1 MARSPFIALC
11 ALLFRVIAAAQT
23 GGAPAD
29 SSAVIAELRLLEET
43 YGGHLGLMAKD
54 LRTGRVVRY
63 NDRERFPTASLIKL
77 PVMGATFDLADRG
90 RLSPAQRITVT
101 AADKVGGSGILQSLA
116 DSASITLLDALTLM
130 TVLSDNTATNLVLD
144 RLAGTHDERL
154 AVVNDFLLARG
165 LKDTRLL
172 NRLYSVATRKE
183 SPEAI
188 RYGIGVATPA
198 DMVSFLE
205 QLYRKTLVSAPSCD
219 AMIAILKKQFYED
232 GIPRFLPYREC
243 STLEV
248 AHKTGFVQETK
259 TDAGIVY
266 SDRGDFAMAVFVDK
280 NADHSLTSDNRA
292 SVLIARAART
302 VWNHF
307 TGMTGFDAGPL
318 RADDVDWNTVPG
330 GKWGIFRSPA
340 SPFPHPDRAAG
351 LRRRDGSFFPPF
363 PHYRDSSVVVFVPKL
378 FRELPDGSNLIVH
391 FHGHSNDNLG
401 VLEQD
406 RIIQAMVAQ
415 GTNALLVLVQGPYRV
430 PDSFSGKMES
440 DGGLKRL
447 LDDVLRVLRKEGT
460 VKSAGVRAVVISAFS
475 GGYRPGAFALEKGGM
490 RDKVSAVFLFDA
502 LYDYAD
508 FYRDWLLSG
517 TGEIFGAYTAHL
529 EDEYTAFLASVKSS
543 AGARVHFSQAS
554 VEHGE
559 VVRTYVADWLSRLG
573 PDWTIAP

>member
-1 MARSPFIALC
+1 MARSLSIALC
-11 ALLFRVIAAAQT
+11 VLLFRAVAPGAT
-23 GGAPAD
+23 GGSAAD
-29 SSAVIAELRLLEET
+29 SSAVLRELRLLEET

-54 LRTGRVVRY
+54 LATGRVVRY
-63 NDRERFPTASLIKL
+63 NDSERFPTASLIKL
-77 PVMGATFDLADRG
+77 PVMGAAFDLADRG
-90 RLSPAQRITVT
+90 GLILGQRITLT
-101 AADKVGGSGILQSLA
+101 AADRVGGSGILQSLS

-154 AVVNDFLLARG
+154 AVVNDFLIARG

-172 NRLYSVATRKE
+172 NRLYSVATKKE

-188 RYGIGVATPA
+188 RYGIGVTTPA

-219 AMIAILKKQFYED
+219 AMIGILKKQFYED

-243 STLEV
+243 ATLEV

-259 TDAGIVY
+259 TDAGIIT

-280 NADHSLTSDNRA
+280 NADHSLNSDNRA

-318 RADDVDWNTVPG
+318 RADDVDWNTIPG

-340 SPFPHPDRAAG
+340 SPFPHPDRSAG
-351 LRRRDGSFFPPF
+351 LTRRDGSVYPPF
-363 PHYRDSSVVVFVPKL
+363 PHYRDSSVVVFVPKV
-378 FRELPDGSNLIVH
+378 FRELPGGSNLIIH
-391 FHGHSNDNLG
+391 FHGHNNDNLG
-401 VLEQD
+401 ALEQD
-406 RIIQAMVAQ
+406 RIIQAMVAK

-440 DGGLKRL
+440 DGGLRRL
-447 LDDVLRVLRKEGT
+447 VDDVLRVMRKEGT
-460 VKSAGVRAVVISAFS
+460 VKSVGVQGIVISAFS

-490 RDKVSAVFLFDA
+490 GDKVRAVFLFDA
-502 LYDYAD
+502 LYDNAEY
-508 FYRDWLLSG
+508 YRNWLLSG
-517 TGEIFGAYTAHL
+517 RGEIYGAYTAHL
-529 EDEYTAFLASVKSS
+529 QDAYTAFFASVESS
-543 AGARVHFSQAS
+543 AGARVHFARTS

-559 VVRTYVADWLSRLG
+559 VVRTHVADWLSRLG
-573 PDWTIAP
+573 PDWNLAQ